1 MKEEQFT
8 LPDKKV
14 SIKPNLRNP
23 GWVKN
28 PKSPAF
34 FKMEGTFDRL
44 VCAQLR
50 NGQLANPLT
59 DVEKKYLE
67 QLMDMEENGLSIH
80 KRKDNFWHTQ
90 YISLGRD
97 TTVLDLSKPMD
108 YIKYKIALTNKKIVA
123 PNEEIARYNRTKYY
137 IEDMEDVQKA
147 TKIKTNLNKT
157 AWTAYGKIEN
167 NSKALRNFLIVF
179 NESFANATK
188 KISKDTKLAFLQ
200 KEVSDIIEN
209 RIKDFVEIIT
219 DENYDI
225 RTLIAEGIQEGVLE
239 KQGLK
244 YFISGSKEKLG
255 DDLIST
261 INFFKNPSNQ
271 ETKLLIEERIKV
283 SK

>member
-1 MKEEQFT
+1 MSFE
-8 LPDKKV
+8 LPKDKKV

-50 NGQLANPLT
+50 SGQLANPLT
-59 DVEKKYLE
+59 TEEKTYLE
-67 QLMDMEENGLSIH
+67 QVLNMEPNELSIH
-80 KRKDNFWHTQ
+80 KKKDNFWHTQ
-90 YISLGRD
+90 YIALGRD
-97 TTVLDLSKPMD
+97 TVVLDLSNPMD

-123 PNEEIARYNRTKYY
+123 PNEEIARFNRTKYY
-137 IEDMEDVQKA
+137 VEDMEDVQKA

-157 AWTAYGKIEN
+157 AWTAYGKMEN
-167 NSKALRNFLIVF
+167 DAKKLRTFLIIF

-188 KISKDTKLAFLQ
+188 KIAKDTKLAFLQ
-200 KEVSDIIEN
+200 KEVSDIVEN
-209 RIKDFVEIIT
+209 RIKDFVEIVT
-219 DENYDI
+219 DENYDV
-225 RTLIAEGIQEGVLE
+225 RALIAEGTQGGVLE

-244 YFISGSKEKLG
+244 YYIAGSKEKLG
-255 DDLIST
+255 DDLEST

-283 SK
+283 VK